1 MALALILQAKLTG
14 ELFQLR
20 VSALNESACMDL
32 NSPVPTLG
40 VK

>member
-1 MALALILQAKLTG
+1 MALTLILQAKLTG

-20 VSALNESACMDL
+20 VALNESACMDL